1 MRDDPNAMKDATRNA
16 PDSALRIDP
25 TAEQFSFAED
35 AWSAIGYEA
44 ADPSLHAPF
53 WNEALLGNPPKR
65 NLR

>member
-1 MRDDPNAMKDATRNA
+1 MSRSE
-16 PDSALRIDP
+16 PDNALRIDP
-25 TAEQFSFAED
+25 TAQQFSFTED

-53 WNEALLGNPPKR
+53 WNEALLGNPPSR